1 MAAVK
6 VFNYICGLG
15 GFAEFSQ
22 LLKQPS
28 PLAKKTDVP
37 SVVFW
42 FEKEKALGSF
52 DSAHSLV
59 LTKNRFGKSF
69 GIRIDLKKQICLKYC
84 TPNSC
89 RMASG
94 CKFWH
99 VCKEFL
105 EGTCK
110 GNCERSHDFHNDDN
124 KSKIAELGFEKKSS
138 ANLRSI
144 VAGSLPQVCLSYLQG
159 ECGTVNCPYLHIC
172 RSQVQAT
179 PCECSLSHAFTDP
192 HNKIILEQFGFNP
205 PRTSQIDVVRC
216 NILVPK
222 QQKPIE
228 DNKRLAELSKEH
240 ERAERLRQLRENS
253 RRQTAPR
260 DGRGGNT
267 GVFGSIPASS
277 EHERV
282 EWLRQLHEN
291 SCRETAP
298 RDGRGGNT
306 GVFGSI
312 QASSEHE
319 RAEWLRQLRENS
331 RRQTAPRDGRG
342 GNTGVFGSIQASS
355 KVKGTKPVT
364 LAGLIQE
371 ASISREPAV
380 VPPPQ
385 QGPISAEADPLL
397 EKVFNYI
404 CGKGGIVTLSD
415 LLQHPSPLAKKF
427 PAPGKECDAKIWL
440 QVQAQSDQS
449 PRLSLLENEDGD
461 VLGAQVKLKK
471 KMCLNYASNG
481 ACGKPSCQFWHV
493 CKGYL
498 EGKCGGKCG
507 LSHDFHDE
515 GNMKNVQK
523 LGLEKQPS
531 GTIKK
536 VLANSLPQVCL
547 NYLKN
552 ECLSS
557 SCPYLHI
564 CCSAAQGNPCSCS
577 SSHELANLDTHNM
590 GILKQFELVPH
601 PNKLNIVYSNIL
613 IPKQQRTFEDS
624 SLSSTSEIPS
634 LMSLPLKT
642 EPQSSEESSKKKKK
656 RNRQRPKRRNRQNN
670 QHSEQMLGETQGTHS
685 NSSDSD
691 SDNED
696 SEKPDLYASSKFAVD
711 PNKCELRKHVVTQQ
725 EGKGKKRSSI
735 SEEQHISAM
744 HVTEGVEENLINLSD
759 DDDDNWQSVEP
770 VDNFS
775 TSNYELLSQVDEMF
789 FNDWFG
795 STNITES
802 LSQESGISL
811 TSEQSTEEQESAV
824 SERSTA
830 SLVFECICK
839 EYGGQVPFSV
849 ISKREDL
856 FPLDVD
862 IATWFRENGS
872 KFITFENNVGEL
884 EAIRAFNPRVRICF
898 RYLLTKN
905 GCKDPKCFRYHVC
918 NHYLATGVCPF
929 GKKCRYSHSHNLRS
943 PHNKRITSQLRLKTY
958 SEDQLRSLISA
969 SVPEVCLDY
978 NNHSCQRGFRCN
990 GIHICKNFV
999 MKQCN
1004 KGDRCPFGH
1013 QLSLQTKAAK
1023 LVLGRYNLTKV
1034 PAHAVLGAL
1043 LVRHPLLDVE
1053 KTAKPKTGELACF

>member
-1 MAAVK
+1 MAESDVSAAK

-28 PLAKKTDVP
+28 PLAKKTNVS
-37 SVVFW
+37 SVVLW

-59 LTKNRFGKSF
+59 FTKNRNGIIF
-69 GIRIDLKKQICLKYC
+69 GIRIDLKKQMCLKYC
-84 TPNSC
+84 TPDSC
-89 RMASG
+89 KVASK

-99 VCKEFL
+99 ICKEFL

-110 GNCERSHDFHNDDN
+110 GNCGRSHDFHDEDN
-124 KSKIAELGFEKKSS
+124 KGKIAELGFDKKSS

-159 ECGTVNCPYLHIC
+159 ECVTVNCPYLHIC
-172 RSQVQAT
+172 RSQIQAT
-179 PCECSLSHAFTDP
+179 SCECSLSHAFTDP
-192 HNKIILEQFGFNP
+192 HNKIILEQFGFKP

-228 DNKRLAELSKEH
+228 DNKRLAELAKE
-240 ERAERLRQLRENS
+240 RQRLRQLCENS

-260 DGRGGNT
+260 GDNT
-267 GVFGSIPASS
+267 GG
-277 EHERV
+277 
-282 EWLRQLHEN
+282 
-291 SCRETAP
+291 
-298 RDGRGGNT
+298 
-306 GVFGSI
+306 
-312 QASSEHE
+312 
-319 RAEWLRQLRENS
+319 
-331 RRQTAPRDGRG
+331 
-342 GNTGVFGSIQASS
+342 FGSIQASS

-371 ASISREPAV
+371 ASNPREPPF

-385 QGPISAEADPLL
+385 QGPVSAETDPLF

-404 CGKGGIVTLSD
+404 CSKGGIITLSD

-427 PAPGKECDAKIWL
+427 PAPGNECDAKIWL
-440 QVQAQSDQS
+440 QVQAQSDKS
-449 PRLSLLENEDGD
+449 PRLSLLENDDGD
-461 VLGAQVKLKK
+461 VIGAQVKSKK
-471 KMCLNYASNG
+471 KMCLNYTIKGS
-481 ACGKPSCQFWHV
+481 CEKPTCQFWHI

-531 GTIKK
+531 GTVKK
-536 VLANSLPQVCL
+536 IIANSLPQVCL

-577 SSHELANLDTHNM
+577 SSHELTNLDTHNM
-590 GILKQFELVPH
+590 GILKQFELVPQ
-601 PNKLNIVYSNIL
+601 PSKLFIVYSNIL
-613 IPKQQRTFEDS
+613 IPKQQRSFEDS
-624 SLSSTSEIPS
+624 SLSSTSEIHLRKSGLEIPS

-642 EPQSSEESSKKKKK
+642 EPQSSEKSSQKKKKKK
-656 RNRQRPKRRNRQNN
+656 RNRQWPKRRNRQNN
-670 QHSEQMLGETQGTHS
+670 QHSEQILGETQGTHT
-685 NSSDSD
+685 NSSDSDSD

-711 PNKCELRKHVVTQQ
+711 PKKCEVRKHAMTQQ
-725 EGKGKKRSSI
+725 EGKGKKRSSV

-744 HVTEGVEENLINLSD
+744 YVTEAVEENLINLSD
-759 DDDDNWQSVEP
+759 DDDNWKAVEP

-789 FNDWFG
+789 FDDWFG
-795 STNITES
+795 PSNVTGS

-824 SERSTA
+824 SEKSTA
-830 SLVFECICK
+830 VLVFQCICE

-849 ISKREDL
+849 ISQRQDL
-856 FPLDVD
+856 FPPDVD
-862 IATWFRENGS
+862 IAAWFRENQN
-872 KFITFENNVGEL
+872 KFMTIENNDGEL
-884 EAIRAFNPRVRICF
+884 EAIQAFNPRVRLCF

-929 GKKCRYSHSHNLRS
+929 GKNCRYSHSHNLRS
-943 PHNKRITSQLRLKTY
+943 PHNKRITSQLKLKTY
-958 SEDQLRSLISA
+958 SEDQLRTLISA

-1004 KGDRCPFGH
+1004 NGDKCPFSH
-1013 QLSLQTKAAK
+1013 QSSLETKAAK
-1023 LVLGRYNLTKV
+1023 LVLGRYHLTKV

-1043 LVRHPLLDVE
+1043 LVRQPLLDVQ
-1053 KTAKPKTGELACF
+1053 KTGRPKTGELACF